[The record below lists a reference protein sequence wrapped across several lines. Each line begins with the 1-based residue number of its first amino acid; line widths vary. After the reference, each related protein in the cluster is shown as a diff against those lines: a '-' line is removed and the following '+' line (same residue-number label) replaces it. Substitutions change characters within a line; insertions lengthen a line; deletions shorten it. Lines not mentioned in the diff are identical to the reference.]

1 MTDASLPHTGVRRPL
16 IALAFLL
23 LLAAFLRFY
32 ALDHSSLWSDEG
44 NSWAMTGRAWGEI
57 APAAA
62 ADIHPPGYYWLLKA
76 WTLLFGDSAGALRA
90 LSALAGVG
98 VVALVYL
105 IARQLAGDD
114 GRWRW
119 FPLAAAAVA
128 ALNPLQIYYGQEARM
143 YMLLALAGCGL
154 MAATLALLERRT
166 EVRPPLAPAAGY
178 VVAAAAGLWLHYSFP
193 ILLAAAGLGYL
204 WIWWRTD
211 RRWPAL
217 GWFAL
222 LNLLALA
229 LFALWLPTA
238 LASILAWPKGGAAVR
253 LADGVALTLRT
264 LLAGPLHR
272 LPPPLWPWP
281 AATAL
286 LPLLGIV
293 ALRRW
298 PAVVLIALW
307 LLLPVG
313 LMFGLGLFSDAFLK
327 FLLAAS
333 PAWALLAAAA
343 GWLWPA
349 RPALRW
355 LPPAFAAVVALLV
368 LPGYY
373 RDPVARDNYAGVAQY
388 LAAAGN
394 PTTDLVLLNAPGQ
407 GEVWRYYDP
416 GLPVLGLPAARPA
429 DPAQVAAA
437 LTAATAGKERIFAL
451 YWATDESDPAGTVE
465 SWLGRNAFPGLSSWQ
480 GNLRFVTYAMAEGLH
495 CTAGDLRFGE
505 DIALIAHCLPG
516 TDGARPTVA
525 PGDVAVVQLHWRSD
539 AAPAAPL
546 AVSVQLLNGQGQV
559 IAQHDGVPGG
569 GQRPVTGWQP
579 GEVITDNHG
588 LVIPPGT
595 PPGDYQLAVVLYDPA
610 TGARLPAGGGE
621 PAALG
626 TLAVAPAVAPFPLDL
641 LPVQPRLDAPLGPVT
656 LVGAALHKLGFD
668 HAPET
673 PLQAGDPLRV
683 TLYWQAGDAA
693 LPDDLQATVTVGDR
707 PVTASLAPG
716 YPTAGWPAGAL
727 VRGDFVV
734 TFAGGDRTVAVEVG
748 GERVELGEAP

>member
-1 MTDASLPHTGVRRPL
+1 
-16 IALAFLL
+16 
-23 LLAAFLRFY
+23 
-32 ALDHSSLWSDEG
+32 
-44 NSWAMTGRAWGEI
+44 
-57 APAAA
+57 
-62 ADIHPPGYYWLLKA
+62 
-76 WTLLFGDSAGALRA
+76 
-90 LSALAGVG
+90 
-98 VVALVYL
+98 
-105 IARQLAGDD
+105 
-114 GRWRW
+114 
-119 FPLAAAAVA
+119 VA

-154 MAATLALLERRT
+154 MAATLALLERRA
-166 EVRPPLAPAAGY
+166 EKRPPPGAAAAY

-204 WIWWRTD
+204 WIWRRQG
-211 RRWPAL
+211 RRWATL
-217 GWFAL
+217 GWFIL

-229 LFALWLPTA
+229 FFAPWLPTA
-238 LASILAWPKGGAAVR
+238 MASILAWPKGGAAVE

-272 LPPPLWPWP
+272 LPPPLWPWL
-281 AATAL
+281 AATAA
-286 LPLLGIV
+286 LPLLGIA
-293 ALRRW
+293 ALRRR
-298 PAVVLIALW
+298 PAAVLLSLW

-343 GWLWPA
+343 GWLLPE
-349 RPALRW
+349 RPVLRW

-373 RDPVARDNYAGVAQY
+373 RDPVARDNYAGVARY
-388 LAAAGN
+388 LAAVGN
-394 PTTDLVLLNAPGQ
+394 PATDLVLLNAPGQ

-416 GLPVLGLPAARPA
+416 GLPVLGLPATRPA
-429 DPAQVAAA
+429 DPAQVEAA
-437 LTAATAGKERIFAL
+437 LTAATAGKKRIFAL
-451 YWATDESDPAGTVE
+451 DWATDESDPAGTVAG
-465 SWLGRNAFPGLSSWQ
+465 WLGRNAFPGLSSWQ

-495 CTAGDLRFGE
+495 CTASNLRFGAAVTLT
-505 DIALIAHCLPG
+505 DFCLPE
-516 TDGARPTVA
+516 AEAVA
-525 PGDVAVVQLHWRSD
+525 PGDVAVVQLHWRS
-539 AAPAAPL
+539 AAPPAGPL

-588 LVIPPGT
+588 LVIPPGI
-595 PPGDYQLAVVLYDPA
+595 PPGEYQLAVVLYDPA
-610 TGARLPAGGGE
+610 TGARLPTGGGE
-621 PAALG
+621 AADLG
-626 TLAVAPAVAPFPLDL
+626 MLAVAPAVAPFPLDL
-641 LPVQPRLDAPLGPVT
+641 LPVPRRLDTVMGPVT
-656 LVGAALHKLGFD
+656 LVGAAWHKLGFD

-673 PLQAGDPLRV
+673 PVQTGDPLRV
-683 TLYWQAGDAA
+683 TLYWQAGDAL
-693 LPDDLQATVTVGDR
+693 LPADLQATVTVGDQ

-748 GERVELGEAP
+748 GERVELGEVP

>member
-1 MTDASLPHTGVRRPL
+1 MT
-16 IALAFLL
+16 
-23 LLAAFLRFY
+23 
-32 ALDHSSLWSDEG
+32 E
-44 NSWAMTGRAWGEI
+44 RAWAEI

-90 LSALAGVG
+90 LSALSGVG
-98 VVALVYL
+98 VVALVHL
-105 IARQLAGDD
+105 IARQLAGGD

-154 MAATLALLERRT
+154 MAATLALLERRA
-166 EVRPPLAPAAGY
+166 EKRPPPGAAAAY

-204 WIWWRTD
+204 WIWRRQG
-211 RRWPAL
+211 RRWATL
-217 GWFAL
+217 GWFIL

-229 LFALWLPTA
+229 FFAPWLPTA
-238 LASILAWPKGGAAVR
+238 MASILAWPKGGAAVE

-272 LPPPLWPWP
+272 LPPPLWPWL
-281 AATAL
+281 AATAA
-286 LPLLGIV
+286 LPLLGIA
-293 ALRRW
+293 ALRRR
-298 PAVVLIALW
+298 PAAVLLSLW

-343 GWLWPA
+343 GWLLPE
-349 RPALRW
+349 RPVLRW

-373 RDPVARDNYAGVAQY
+373 RDPVARDNYAGVARY
-388 LAAAGN
+388 LAAVGN
-394 PTTDLVLLNAPGQ
+394 PATDLVLLNAPGQ

-416 GLPVLGLPAARPA
+416 GLPVLGLPATRPA
-429 DPAQVAAA
+429 DPAQVEAA
-437 LTAATAGKERIFAL
+437 LTAATAGKKRIFAL
-451 YWATDESDPAGTVE
+451 DWATDESDPAGTVAG
-465 SWLGRNAFPGLSSWQ
+465 WLGRNAFPGLSSWQ

-495 CTAGDLRFGE
+495 CTASNLRFGAAVTLT
-505 DIALIAHCLPG
+505 DFCLPE
-516 TDGARPTVA
+516 AEAVA
-525 PGDVAVVQLHWRSD
+525 PGDVAVVQLHWRS
-539 AAPAAPL
+539 AAPPAGPL

-588 LVIPPGT
+588 LVIPPGI
-595 PPGDYQLAVVLYDPA
+595 PPGEYQLAVVLYDPA
-610 TGARLPAGGGE
+610 TGARLPTGGGE
-621 PAALG
+621 AADLG
-626 TLAVAPAVAPFPLDL
+626 MLAVAPAVAPFPLDL
-641 LPVQPRLDAPLGPVT
+641 LPVPRRLDTVMGPVT
-656 LVGAALHKLGFD
+656 LVGAAWHKLGFD

-673 PLQAGDPLRV
+673 PVQTGDPLRV
-683 TLYWQAGDAA
+683 TLYWQAGDAL
-693 LPDDLQATVTVGDR
+693 LPADLQATVTVGDQ

-748 GERVELGEAP
+748 GERVELGEVP